1 MVAVVGFLTG
11 SFSLE
16 GNLGNDHNTVI
27 WVQFNHIYSRA
38 KLGLSFKT
46 LAFSMGCLW
55 LQTRCPSWTAL
66 PAGQCRL
73 HQLWMRTDSVGRIS
87 LRITKEFRVHQQVQT
102 HTHHAVD
109 SMTVVQVCSTKTTC
123 TSVNSEW
130 LSGVHTHSVCH
141 VRISMDLSWLPL
153 TYTLALCSN
162 RNDKYRYARV
172 ILYSNI
178 GCTFHT

>member
-55 LQTRCPSWTAL
+55 LQTILNSITRWSMQAASALIEDWFSWENKFENYKRVQGTSTS
-66 PAGQCRL
+66 
-73 HQLWMRTDSVGRIS
+73 TD
-87 LRITKEFRVHQQVQT
+87 T

-109 SMTVVQVCSTKTTC
+109 SMTIVQVCSTKTTC